1 MSKRNNNI
9 FTQINQP
16 NNENQNN
23 NGGGGYDGGSG
34 EGGGYFENNF
44 LLKLICICF
53 IFILIILFIGIFLY
67 IALTHIM
74 QDNHTNQLLMN
85 HILVDNK
92 KVLEFTS
99 KTTNDDIDSYYFEFK
114 SSNELGEEEL
124 FLLNFDHDVRLNKI
138 PTHDICCV
146 SRDSKNKCSTDF
158 SEKDDIYFYGYM
170 TQNENG
176 EIMTR
181 FWFNDVIYS
190 QVDCWL
196 KCEVI
201 NI

>member
-1 MSKRNNNI
+1 MSKRTNNPI
-9 FTQINQP
+9 FQTIDQP
-16 NNENQNN
+16 IYESQTKNNNN
-23 NGGGGYDGGSG
+23 NGGGG
-34 EGGGYFENNF
+34 GGGYFENNF
-44 LLKLICICF
+44 LLKIMCICF
-53 IFILIILFIGIFLY
+53 IFIILILFIGIFTY
-67 IALTHIM
+67 IVLSHMM

-92 KVLEFTS
+92 KILEFTS
-99 KTTNDDIDSYYFEFK
+99 KISNIDVDSYYFEFK
-114 SSNELGEEEL
+114 SSNQLGEEEL
-124 FLLNFDHDVRLNKI
+124 FVLNFDHDVRLNKI
-138 PTHDICCV
+138 PSHDVCCV
-146 SRDSKNKCSTDF
+146 SRDSKNKCTSGF
-158 SEKDDIYFYGYM
+158 SNKDEIYFYGYI

-176 EIMTR
+176 EILAE